1 LRKHYPA
8 LTSGQLVWL
17 TNSDPSRIVS
27 FLRQDDKDEFVVVIN
42 FSNRPTTGTLTVE
55 GAPEFREM
63 AIAGLPGGSSD
74 NLTNFQLDGFGWRIF
89 HRNVIK
95 LASQR

>member
-1 LRKHYPA
+1 
-8 LTSGQLVWL
+8 
-17 TNSDPSRIVS
+17 
-27 FLRQDDKDEFVVVIN
+27 
-42 FSNRPTTGTLTVE
+42 VE